1 MAVGYL
7 RVILICVAAIAA
19 GIVLGNGAVYFFNK
33 MPGIWL
39 TDYGQTPSEE
49 LLHPTKQRIR
59 STPWKYVFTG
69 FFIAI
74 GIYLGVDNLSY
85 TIPALAAIWLLVEM
99 SAADIKYM
107 IVPDQLIIL
116 LAATGI
122 GFIPHHEGGPLSGIW
137 GALLG
142 FGVVGLI
149 AILGRLIYRRT
160 AIGGGDIKLFGALGL
175 ACGIDGVIFVF
186 IVSTFLSAGHFVW
199 QMIRKKAKAGD
210 ERPMVPYIAAA
221 TILYMVFFHNL
232 LYNNFINIAI

>member
-85 TIPALAAIWLLVEM
+85 AIPALAAIWLLVEM

-160 AIGGGDIKLFGALGL
+160 AVGGGDIKLFGALGL

-199 QMIRKKAKAGD
+199 QIIRKKAKAGD

>member
-1 MAVGYL
+1 
-7 RVILICVAAIAA
+7 
-19 GIVLGNGAVYFFNK
+19 
-33 MPGIWL
+33 
-39 TDYGQTPSEE
+39 
-49 LLHPTKQRIR
+49 
-59 STPWKYVFTG
+59 
-69 FFIAI
+69 
-74 GIYLGVDNLSY
+74 
-85 TIPALAAIWLLVEM
+85 
-99 SAADIKYM
+99 M

-199 QMIRKKAKAGD
+199 QIIRKKAKAGD

>member
-19 GIVLGNGAVYFFNK
+19 GVVLGNGAVYFFNK

-85 TIPALAAIWLLVEM
+85 AIPALAAIWLLVEM

-199 QMIRKKAKAGD
+199 QIIRKKAKAGD

>member
-85 TIPALAAIWLLVEM
+85 AIPALAAIWLLVEM

-160 AIGGGDIKLFGALGL
+160 AVGGGDIKLFGALGL

>member
-39 TDYGQTPSEE
+39 TDYGQTPPEE

-85 TIPALAAIWLLVEM
+85 AIPALAAIWLLVEM

-199 QMIRKKAKAGD
+199 LLIRKKTKAGD
-210 ERPMVPYIAAA
+210 ERPMVPYIAAT

>member
-85 TIPALAAIWLLVEM
+85 AIPALAAIWLLVEM

-149 AILGRLIYRRT
+149 AIPGQINLQADCDRWRRY
-160 AIGGGDIKLFGALGL
+160 KALRSVGT
-175 ACGIDGVIFVF
+175 GMRVDGVIFVF